1 MSSDHGAAR
10 RPSRAAL
17 ARSGAGAADTSGPQH
32 FFSPCPRGLE
42 PVLQEELFALGASE
56 VKPTDGGVAFS
67 GPFELCYQANLHS
80 RIASR
85 VLWRVKQAAYRS
97 ERDVYDLV
105 HGLPWEAWFDGERTL
120 RVNVSATAS
129 PLKSLDFITLRI
141 KDAVCD
147 RFRDLTGARPSV
159 DTAAPDVRIHAY
171 FDATSVS
178 LYLDTSGDPLFKRG
192 LRVAGGEAPLRENL
206 AAGILRLSGWTPD
219 RPLLDP
225 MCGGGTFLIE
235 AADIALRRAPGSRR
249 TFGFEKLRAFAPA
262 RWSAL
267 LAQAREA
274 EQPVQPLEIH
284 GSDLYGEALKIAR
297 TNLAHAGLESAVPLK
312 QANLLELTPPRT
324 PGIVVTNP
332 PYGVRIG
339 EQDELAR
346 FYPLLGDALKQ
357 RFAGW
362 NVCIFTAD
370 MRLPKLIGLKPKRR
384 VPLFN
389 GALECRLYEFE
400 MVAGTARRRKDPPPE
415 GG

>member
-1 MSSDHGAAR
+1 
-10 RPSRAAL
+10 L
-17 ARSGAGAADTSGPQH
+17 A
-32 FFSPCPRGLE
+32 
-42 PVLQEELFALGASE
+42 
-56 VKPTDGGVAFS
+56 
-67 GPFELCYQANLHS
+67 
-80 RIASR
+80 
-85 VLWRVKQAAYRS
+85 
-97 ERDVYDLV
+97 
-105 HGLPWEAWFDGERTL
+105 
-120 RVNVSATAS
+120 
-129 PLKSLDFITLRI
+129 
-141 KDAVCD
+141 
-147 RFRDLTGARPSV
+147 GARPSV

-178 LYLDTSGDPLFKRG
+178 MYLDTSGDPLFKRG

-249 TFGFEKLRAFAPA
+249 GFGFEKLRTFEPA

-274 EQPVQPLEIH
+274 ELPVQPLEIH

-297 TNLAHAGLESAVPLK
+297 INLAHAGLESAVPLK

-339 EQDELAR
+339 EQEELAR

-362 NVCIFTAD
+362 SVCIFTAD

-400 MVAGTARRRKDPPPE
+400 MVAGTVRRRKDPSP
-415 GG
+415 